1 MTSQTFWDRHA
12 PGYAKKP
19 IADVTAYEEKLR
31 CVTAILK
38 PSDHVLEV
46 GCGTGGTARR
56 IAPFVA
62 HVTATD
68 FSAEMIRIASARL
81 EAEAGPAPEFLQAEA
96 FQDITEQPYDVI
108 CAFSLL
114 HLLEDIPSVV
124 NKAFRQTRPGGR
136 FISKTVCLKDAPQ
149 WMRAM
154 VRVLMAVRIAPKV
167 TILSRAELTRHLIE
181 AGFEIDQTQYFGKN
195 RLSPFIVARR
205 PAN

>member
-1 MTSQTFWDRHA
+1 MTAQTFWDRHA

-68 FSAEMIRIASARL
+68 FSAEMIRIARARL
-81 EAEAGPAPEFLQAEA
+81 EAEAGPAPEFLQAVA